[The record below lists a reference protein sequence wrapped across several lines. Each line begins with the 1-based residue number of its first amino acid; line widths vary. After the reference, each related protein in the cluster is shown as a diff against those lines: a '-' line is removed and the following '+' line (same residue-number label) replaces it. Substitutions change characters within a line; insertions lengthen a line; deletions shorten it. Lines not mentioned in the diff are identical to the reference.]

1 MLFLFGTLKFVYFC
15 LKNRKIF
22 GFKVKF
28 LINSDFS
35 LFKVYENYLFLQCQN
50 MSMRKKNQKYRE
62 LVIKCL
68 QNAGKPLWVREIA
81 RRTGLSPQTVTNIL
95 DELSLAGIIVD
106 EDFARETEGK
116 IKMRLVR
123 LK

>member
-1 MLFLFGTLKFVYFC
+1 
-15 LKNRKIF
+15 
-22 GFKVKF
+22 
-28 LINSDFS
+28 
-35 LFKVYENYLFLQCQN
+35 
-50 MSMRKKNQKYRE
+50 MRKKNQKYRE
-62 LVIKCL
+62 LVLQCL
-68 QNAGKPLWVREIA
+68 QRAGKPLWVREIA
-81 RRTGLSPQTVTNIL
+81 RRTGLNPQTVTNIL